1 MDYHGLKLLWG
12 WMVDAA
18 SAGNQPENIQF
29 KINLLTTLAS
39 LPVPNKTMLLDSKL
53 MSIVEKWTAV
63 PSDSTSVPPS
73 LVVKKEDVADSTAQE
88 IEVPA
93 ETAVVKS
100 EDGSEVP
107 AEAVV
112 VKSED
117 GIDDSS
123 TASKTQD
130 ESTQETVKQENAPD
144 STVLHP
150 SCDVITSEV
159 DEIVVNS
166 CTVLTVN
173 DTPEVVE
180 SVGEPVAESVAVVGE
195 KDEVSESVL
204 LDENLLEKAKQVGLN
219 L

>member
-1 MDYHGLKLLWG
+1 
-12 WMVDAA
+12 MVDAA

-53 MSIVEKWTAV
+53 MSIVEKWTAI
-63 PSDSTSVPPS
+63 PSDSTSVPPPPP
-73 LVVKKEDVADSTAQE
+73 LVVKKEDVADSTDQE

-93 ETAVVKS
+93 ET
-100 EDGSEVP
+100 
-107 AEAVV
+107 VV

-117 GIDDSS
+117 GNEDSS
-123 TASKTQD
+123 TPSKTQD

-150 SCDVITSEV
+150 SCDVIKTEV
-159 DEIVVNS
+159 DETLANS
-166 CTVLTVN
+166 CTVSTSN
-173 DTPEVVE
+173 DAPEAVE
-180 SVGEPVAESVAVVGE
+180 SQGEPVAELVAVVADKG
-195 KDEVSESVL
+195 EVSESVV

>member
-1 MDYHGLKLLWG
+1 
-12 WMVDAA
+12 MVDAA